1 MPGTGN
7 DTTVDSARA
16 RAIAA
21 REELI
26 LGKPP
31 RITPLDKKRFGEFA
45 MSWWVKLRK
54 HISGDDSA
62 PPAGAEIPQIYF
74 YMLRCPE
81 LWDRITKL
89 SIQLQ
94 RDGQLCFRDRELAI
108 LRTGWLCQAP
118 FEWSEHVRKARKE
131 GFTHDEIE
139 RITLG
144 SSAPGWDE
152 HEQAILC
159 AVEELHA
166 GAMISDGTWQSLAR
180 QLTEEQLL
188 EFTVLVG
195 LFTTVAYFQNAL
207 RLPLLEDSAG
217 LAAR

>member
-1 MPGTGN
+1 MP
-7 DTTVDSARA
+7 DTTSDNTAVAVRA
-16 RAIAA
+16 REIEA
-21 REELI
+21 REKLI

-31 RITPLDKKRFGEFA
+31 RITPLDRNKFGEFA
-45 MSWWVKLRK
+45 MTWWMKLRK
-54 HISGDDSA
+54 HISGDDSP

-81 LWDRITKL
+81 LWDKITAL

-94 RDGQLCFRDRELAI
+94 RDGQLSFRDRELAI

-118 FEWSEHVRKARKE
+118 FEWSEHVKKARKE
-131 GFTHDEIE
+131 GFTSDEIE

-144 SSAPGWDE
+144 SSAAAWSD
-152 HEQAILC
+152 HERAILC

-166 GAMISDGTWQSLAR
+166 DAMVSDGTWQSLAR

-217 LAAR
+217 LATR